1 MVEPPGRGRNTTA
14 RPVIQLRS
22 TPTAAASVR
31 VLERPWT
38 DEAVLVRALERREPP
53 AIAELFD
60 RFGTPVRR
68 VLIRTIGSTTDIDDL
83 AQETFLTVLGRIQTL
98 RDPSALSSFVVGVAI
113 RHARNEL
120 RKRALR
126 RWVGLDDDLDE
137 TAAPPDPVLQQGARH
152 AYRALGRLDAT
163 SRVLFVL
170 RHVEELEL
178 SELAMALETSLATVK
193 RKLARA
199 ERRFAAL
206 AQGDPVLR
214 DYLRRET

>member
-1 MVEPPGRGRNTTA
+1 M
-14 RPVIQLRS
+14 
-22 TPTAAASVR
+22 
-31 VLERPWT
+31 LERPWT
-38 DEAVLVRALERREPP
+38 DEGTLVQALARRDAPAV
-53 AIAELFD
+53 AEVFD
-60 RFGTPVRR
+60 RYGGPVRR
-68 VLIRTIGSTTDIDDL
+68 VLIRTLGSVTDIDDL
-83 AQETFLTVLGRIQTL
+83 VQETFLTVLDRITTV
-98 RDPSALSSFVVGVAI
+98 RDPSALESFVIGVAI
-113 RHARNEL
+113 RRARNEL

-137 TAAPPDPVLQQGARH
+137 AAAPPDPVLQQGVRH

-178 SELAMALETSLATVK
+178 TELSVALEVSLATVK

-214 DYLRRET
+214 DYLDGRSG